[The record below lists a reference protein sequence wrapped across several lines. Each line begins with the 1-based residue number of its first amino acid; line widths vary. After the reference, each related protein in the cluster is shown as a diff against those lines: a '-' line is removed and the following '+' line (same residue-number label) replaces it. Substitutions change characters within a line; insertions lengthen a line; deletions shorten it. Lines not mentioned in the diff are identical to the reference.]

1 LLPFEQLA
9 HGPVHPEGLL
19 AIEIGLQTGRDF
31 ANQAAEAHKALQ
43 LGIVGHSRPPDELAA
58 GNATVVL
65 RATGGHR
72 PGFEESGLPSSLLL
86 WRSIGVRKILYDCCC
101 AVTAMLRQAGTRRP

>member
-58 GNATVVL
+58 SNATVLL

-72 PGFEESGLPSSLLL
+72 RFWGEWIAEQSAFMTVKGRQENSL
-86 WRSIGVRKILYDCCC
+86 
-101 AVTAMLRQAGTRRP
+101 

>member
-65 RATGGHR
+65 RATQA
-72 PGFEESGLPSSLLL
+72 SSLLG
-86 WRSIGVRKILYDCCC
+86 RVDRR
-101 AVTAMLRQAGTRRP
+101 AVGFYGGQWASGKFSMTVAAR

>member
-31 ANQAAEAHKALQ
+31 ANQATEAHKALQ
-43 LGIVGHSRPPDELAA
+43 FGIVGHSRPPDELAA
-58 GNATVVL
+58 GNATMLL

-72 PGFEESGLPSSLLL
+72 RFCGEWIAEQFAFMAVKGRQENSL
-86 WRSIGVRKILYDCCC
+86 
-101 AVTAMLRQAGTRRP
+101 